1 MNAKHKPYLIGAGVA
16 AVAVAAYVLLRK
28 RVAQTQDVNQAAG
41 PRLPALPSLP
51 SLPPLPAVS
60 GAVPNMPAMPK
71 MPSMPWMS
79 GGTLM

>member
-1 MNAKHKPYLIGAGVA
+1 MKQQTILVLA
-16 AVAVAAYVLLRK
+16 AVAGAVVLLGIYSK
-28 RVAQTQDVNQAAG
+28 RAALASTNNQAAG

-60 GAVPNMPAMPK
+60 GAVPNMPKMPR

-79 GGTLM
+79 GGQIP